1 MTPHDL
7 ITLALKQAN
16 VVGVGQTPL
25 AEDVNDALAHLNM
38 MLGQWNRKRWLIYHL
53 VEASVPAYG
62 GASYRIG
69 PGQDIDVPGRVTGIA
84 SAFYRLAKVPE
95 TNDDFSLDFSP
106 DFGPPHTIGAGAIDI
121 PLAVLTSREDY
132 SRIGMKGL
140 GTYPSAIWLDADYPV
155 GNLYVWPSP
164 SVGEIHV
171 VVQEQLG
178 RITDLTTDIELP
190 DEYHDALFQ
199 NLVVRLRSAYGRP
212 RDPVVEVLAKTA
224 LNTIRS
230 ANAQIGTLEM
240 PGNLRL
246 GRWGGTDMN
255 SYWAGGGVMPAREI
269 VDRPVNVPVL
279 TPVETPGNVT
289 VIVDGGR
296 EG

>member
-16 VVGVGQTPL
+16 VVGVGQTAL
-25 AEDVNDALAHLNM
+25 AEDVNDALTHLNM

-53 VEASVPAYG
+53 VEATVPAYG
-62 GASYRIG
+62 AASYRIG
-69 PGQDIDVPGRVTGIA
+69 PGMDIDVKGRVTGIA
-84 SAFYRLAKVPE
+84 SAFYRLARVRE

-140 GTYPSAIWLDADYPV
+140 GTYPSAVWLDADYPV

-164 SVGEIHV
+164 SVGEIHI
-171 VVQEQLG
+171 VVQEQQG
-178 RITDLTTDIELP
+178 RFTDLTANIELP

-230 ANAQIGTLEM
+230 ANAQIGTLGM
-240 PGNLRL
+240 PRNMPL
-246 GRWGGTDMN
+246 GRFGGDMN

-269 VDRPVNVPVL
+269 VDRTVNVPVL
-279 TPVETPGNVT
+279 TPVDEPDTIKPVPGT
-289 VIVDGGR
+289 F
-296 EG
+296 

>member
-16 VVGVGQTPL
+16 VVGVGQTAL
-25 AEDVNDALAHLNM
+25 AEDVNDALTHLNM

-53 VEASVPAYG
+53 VEATVPAYG
-62 GASYRIG
+62 AASYRIG
-69 PGQDIDVPGRVTGIA
+69 PGMDIDVKGRVTGIA
-84 SAFYRLAKVPE
+84 SAFYRLARVRE

-140 GTYPSAIWLDADYPV
+140 GTYPSAVWLDADYPV

-164 SVGEIHV
+164 SVGEIHI

-178 RITDLTTDIELP
+178 RFTDLTANIELP

-230 ANAQIGTLEM
+230 ANAQIGTLGM
-240 PGNLRL
+240 PRNMPL
-246 GRWGGTDMN
+246 GRFGGDMN

-269 VDRPVNVPVL
+269 VDRTVNVPVL
-279 TPVETPGNVT
+279 TPVDEPDTIKPVPGT
-289 VIVDGGR
+289 F
-296 EG
+296 